1 VSQENKTFD
10 EAIFKRASEKAV
22 LVEIDKKEYWIPKS
36 QIVDTT
42 FDENSEPGDIGEIE
56 MTGWIAEQKGLD

>member
-36 QIVDTT
+36 QIVDTD
-42 FDENSEPGDIGEIE
+42 FDESSEPGDIGTIV